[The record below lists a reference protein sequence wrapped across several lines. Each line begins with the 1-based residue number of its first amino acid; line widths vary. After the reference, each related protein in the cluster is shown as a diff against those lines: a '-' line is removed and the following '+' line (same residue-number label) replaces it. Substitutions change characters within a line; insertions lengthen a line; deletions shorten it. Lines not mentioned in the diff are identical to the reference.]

1 LVKYDGDITPPSP
14 FTFCNATFTQKFCH
28 GDTMSN
34 ISIWAG
40 LFSLIGML
48 VSIFTHQ
55 TLGTSVVLG
64 IFGGILLIVGIAGEK
79 P

>member
-1 LVKYDGDITPPSP
+1 
-14 FTFCNATFTQKFCH
+14 
-28 GDTMSN
+28 MSN